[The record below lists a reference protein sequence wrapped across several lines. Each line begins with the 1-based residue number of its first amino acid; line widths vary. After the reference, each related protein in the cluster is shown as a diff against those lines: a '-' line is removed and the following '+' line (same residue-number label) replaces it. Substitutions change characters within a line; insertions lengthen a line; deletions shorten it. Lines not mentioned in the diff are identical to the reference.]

1 MRCVHSWFKG
11 IGRGPCS
18 SLNSAN
24 RCHAWGVVYS
34 LFSNGLGRTVSG
46 CVAILFVPLLFL
58 ALNQLSCH
66 TITLTCWSCGARLST
81 NMISECAVGAV
92 EINHFLQSACQE
104 NWNTPHKK
112 NPHIPEKEQ
121 ARLWD
126 NLSAWGQ
133 GASRLHPACSV
144 QGKCRW
150 LLPENTSTLPKSRL
164 CPSSCASSNSAC
176 DFSTKSSAHESNFES
191 PQKNCLCVWCLKV
204 PLRKLKEREITSK
217 SPGGFSCKWEAYVIW

>member
-1 MRCVHSWFKG
+1 MQGSAQTWSQNVLLGQWKSTIF
-11 IGRGPCS
+11 CS
-18 SLNSAN
+18 LPA
-24 RCHAWGVVYS
+24 RK
-34 LFSNGLGRTVSG
+34 TE
-46 CVAILFVPLLFL
+46 IP
-58 ALNQLSCH
+58 H
-66 TITLTCWSCGARLST
+66 T
-81 NMISECAVGAV
+81 
-92 EINHFLQSACQE
+92 
-104 NWNTPHKK
+104 KK
-112 NPHIPEKEQ
+112 KPHIPEKEQ